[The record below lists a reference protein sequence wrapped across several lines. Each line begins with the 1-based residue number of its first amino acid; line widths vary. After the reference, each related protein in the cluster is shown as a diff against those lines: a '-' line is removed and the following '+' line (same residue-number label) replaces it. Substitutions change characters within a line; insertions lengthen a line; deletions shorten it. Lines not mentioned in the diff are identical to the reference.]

1 MYFNWLDV
9 ITSSLQTAWI
19 AVIAFVPN
27 LIGALIVFIVGWII
41 AVGLGK
47 LVKQLVD
54 ALKVDQLLAK
64 MGVKEALDRAE
75 LRLDSGAF
83 VGALVKWFII
93 IAFLLAV
100 ADILQLPQV
109 TEFLRDVLLYIP
121 NIIIAVLIMLS
132 AVLLANVM
140 QRVVKAAVTGAG
152 LASADFLS
160 ALTRWSIL
168 IFAFLAALLQL
179 GIAPSLINTV
189 VTGVIAMLA
198 LAAGLA
204 FGLGGKEHAARV
216 IEKLRS
222 QMGNRM

>member
-1 MYFNWLDV
+1 MYLNWLDI

-27 LIGALIVFIVGWII
+27 LIGALIVFIVGWVI
-41 AVGLGK
+41 AIGLEK

-100 ADILQLPQV
+100 ADILRLPQV

-121 NIIIAVLIMLS
+121 NIVIAVLIMLS

-140 QRVVKAAVTGAG
+140 QRVVKAAVMGAG

-168 IFAFLAALLQL
+168 VFAFLAALIQL

-189 VTGVIAMLA
+189 VTGFIAMLA

-204 FGLGGKEHAARV
+204 FGLGGKEHATRV
-216 IEKLRS
+216 IERLRQ